1 MQLSWSGDSLSSA
14 SGNKAKT
21 RRRRVVFSESRNAG
35 ERFNELVVVAVAAFF
50 PLVFFLAMVG
60 N

>member
-1 MQLSWSGDSLSSA
+1 
-14 SGNKAKT
+14 
-21 RRRRVVFSESRNAG
+21 VFSESRSAG

-50 PLVFFLAMVG
+50 PLVFFLALVG